1 MAAPSDGGAQGA
13 RPQGSTTTL
22 GEPAAMPSG
31 VDSLSSAVAGIQS
44 TSAGIAPALAKD
56 RDQVQAPARGNAL
69 PAAPAVQV
77 EPGKGPG
84 ALAQTKGT
92 MGRPISSHTAAP
104 GATGRIQQVGT
115 SKRYLQIRSLLIKKL
130 I

>member
-1 MAAPSDGGAQGA
+1 
-13 RPQGSTTTL
+13 
-22 GEPAAMPSG
+22 MPSG

-115 SKRYLQIRSLLIKKL
+115 SKRYLQIRSLLIKNSSDIEDLLKATAL
-130 I
+130 ICMPHVKATMT